1 MQFCFQQMG
10 NVFPDKQSKEF
21 KMILENITWKSYL
34 TAIAVVVCIYYAFYL
49 VLIYRRRMK
58 AMILGAPIGKEQ
70 EEYIEGGF
78 EQLEILQE
86 EIRHSILEE
95 VGTDTSK
102 EELIVQFRNR
112 LVNYDGL
119 RQPTLR
125 DALTKF
131 LIQKSEGI
139 CGITFTKEELEEQ
152 WNSMV
157 KKN

>member
-1 MQFCFQQMG
+1 M
-10 NVFPDKQSKEF
+10 
-21 KMILENITWKSYL
+21 LENITWKSYL
-34 TAIAVVVCIYYAFYL
+34 TAVAVVVCIYYAFYL
-49 VLIYRRRMK
+49 ILIYRRRMK

-70 EEYIEGGF
+70 EEHIEGGF
-78 EQLEILQE
+78 EQLEILKE
-86 EIRHSILEE
+86 EIHHSILEE

-112 LVNYDGL
+112 LVNYGGL

-131 LIQKSEGI
+131 LIQRSESI
-139 CGITFTKEELEEQ
+139 CGITFTKEELEQQ

-157 KKN
+157 KN

>member
-1 MQFCFQQMG
+1 M
-10 NVFPDKQSKEF
+10 
-21 KMILENITWKSYL
+21 LENITWKSYL
-34 TAIAVVVCIYYAFYL
+34 TAVAVVVGIYYAFYL
-49 VLIYRRRMK
+49 ILVYRRRMK

-102 EELIVQFRNR
+102 EELIALFRNR
-112 LVNYDGL
+112 LVSYDGL
-119 RQPTLR
+119 RQSTLR

-131 LIQKSEGI
+131 LIQKSESI
-139 CGITFTKEELEEQ
+139 CGITFTKEELDQQ

-157 KKN
+157 QKN